1 MQTIYYIFIIYNMI
15 ILTTSTSSQTFKIIP
30 RSAPSS
36 VTLNLTDKSKR
47 TTSAVSVSVSN
58 SNGYMS
64 ISGSFSL
71 IANRFYS
78 FVVKDGNTIIYRGSI
93 FCTDQTDYN
102 VFDVHSGDYTTENS
116 YDNDF
121 VII

>member
-1 MQTIYYIFIIYNMI
+1 MQTNYIIFIIYNMT
-15 ILTTSTSSQTFKIIP
+15 ILTTSTDAQTFKIIP

-36 VTLNLTDKSKR
+36 VTFNLTDKSKR

-64 ISGSFSL
+64 ISGSFNL

>member
-1 MQTIYYIFIIYNMI
+1 MI
-15 ILTTSTSSQTFKIIP
+15 ILTTSTDSQTFKIIP

-36 VTLNLTDKSKR
+36 VTFNLTDKSKR

-64 ISGSFSL
+64 ISGTFAL

>member
-1 MQTIYYIFIIYNMI
+1 MI
-15 ILTTSTSSQTFKIIP
+15 ILTTSTGAQSFKIIP
-30 RSAPSS
+30 RSTPSS
-36 VTLNLTDKSKR
+36 VTFELTDKSKR
-47 TTSAVSVSVSN
+47 TTSAVSVTVSN
-58 SNGYMS
+58 SNGYMTVN
-64 ISGSFSL
+64 GSFNL

-78 FVVKDGNTIIYRGSI
+78 FIVKDGSTVIYRGSI

-121 VII
+121 VIL